1 MSDDPKE
8 ENAVAVRPEQ
18 AIQKKSLIATMA
30 DRYGIGTDQFFE
42 TIQQTIMPSAATKA
56 QTAAFL
62 IVCNRYG
69 FDPFL
74 RQIYAFPTK
83 GGGIVPVVGVD
94 GWLDIMNSNP
104 QYDGDEYLEIREG
117 GKLIG
122 ATVTIYRK
130 DRSRP
135 LIHSEYFEECKR
147 NTDPWTN
154 MPRRMMKNRTYVQ
167 AIRRAF
173 GVAGIMDPEEAEALR
188 EINIT
193 DQSVELERTTN
204 KATENLKETIA
215 QGIATAKEKIK
226 KKKETEN
233 PTAPIIPLKVPERL
247 TLTPVEPPHPVEA
260 RVPTEDEVRAA
271 AVASVGASLPFTD
284 TNLAEDDDLEPKVD
298 QDAVISDLDRND
310 LLSILKAA
318 PGVKETKQMAIK
330 QKLVSL
336 GYSNTKEIKYR
347 HYQGLVAWAKQ
358 TTF

>member
-1 MSDDPKE
+1 MSDDNPE
-8 ENAVAVRPEQ
+8 ESKPGEVNTIAISRERS
-18 AIQKKSLIATMA
+18 IQKKSLIATMA
-30 DRYGIGTDQFFE
+30 ERYGIGTDQFFE

-104 QYDGDEYLEIREG
+104 QYDGDEYLEIRDSG
-117 GKLIG
+117 NLIG

-135 LIHSEYFEECKR
+135 VIHSEYFEECKR

-193 DQSVELERTTN
+193 DQSVELERSTN

-215 QGIATAKEKIK
+215 QGIAAAKEKISK
-226 KKKETEN
+226 KKAQQAGAEPIAAAPQEQVA
-233 PTAPIIPLKVPERL
+233 PTPA
-247 TLTPVEPPHPVEA
+247 EPPHPAPEVTTAPSQVEE
-260 RVPTEDEVRAA
+260 PPLD
-271 AVASVGASLPFTD
+271 GGLPFD
-284 TNLAEDDDLEPKVD
+284 EDLEPAVD
-298 QDAVISDLDRND
+298 QDKIISDDDRND

-318 PGVKETKQMAIK
+318 PGVKEAKQMAIK

-347 HYQGLVAWAKQ
+347 HYAALVTWAK
-358 TTF
+358 TTQF

>member
-1 MSDDPKE
+1 MSDDNPE
-8 ENAVAVRPEQ
+8 ESKPGEVNTIAISRERS
-18 AIQKKSLIATMA
+18 IQKKSLIATMA
-30 DRYGIGTDQFFE
+30 ERYGIGTDQFFE

-104 QYDGDEYLEIREG
+104 QYDGDEYLEIRDSG
-117 GKLIG
+117 NLIG

-135 LIHSEYFEECKR
+135 VIHSEYFEECKR

-193 DQSVELERTTN
+193 DQSVELERSTN

-215 QGIATAKEKIK
+215 QGIAAAKEKISK
-226 KKKETEN
+226 KKAQQAGAEPIAAAPQEQVA
-233 PTAPIIPLKVPERL
+233 PTPA
-247 TLTPVEPPHPVEA
+247 EPPHPAPEVTTAPSQVEE
-260 RVPTEDEVRAA
+260 PPLD
-271 AVASVGASLPFTD
+271 GGLPFD
-284 TNLAEDDDLEPKVD
+284 EDLEPAVD
-298 QDAVISDLDRND
+298 QDKIISDDDRND

-318 PGVKETKQMAIK
+318 PGVKEAKQMAIK

-347 HYQGLVAWAKQ
+347 HYQELVGWAKL
-358 TTF
+358 TKF